1 MIRIIPENGDESVG
15 ARAELE
21 RELGGPLAALEL
33 LTEAETAD
41 LLGIFRQAQRT
52 ENAAMV
58 EAVDKT
64 VGALPWPLRTAAKK
78 IMFGNKL
85 G

>member
-1 MIRIIPENGDESVG
+1 MS

-21 RELGGPLAALEL
+21 RELGGPLASLDAL
-33 LTEAETAD
+33 TDAEVAD
-41 LLGIFRQAQRT
+41 LLQLFKQAQQT
-52 ENAAMV
+52 EQTAMV

-78 IMFGNKL
+78 IMFGNRL

>member
-1 MIRIIPENGDESVG
+1 MG

-21 RELGGPLAALEL
+21 QALGGPVAALDL
-33 LTEAETAD
+33 LTDQETAD
-41 LLGIFRQAQRT
+41 LLGMFRDAQQAET
-52 ENAAMV
+52 TAMV

>member
-1 MIRIIPENGDESVG
+1 MA
-15 ARAELE
+15 ARGELE
-21 RELGGPLAALEL
+21 QQLGGPLPALDL
-33 LTEAETAD
+33 LSEQETAD
-41 LLGIFRQAQRT
+41 LLTVFQQAQRT
-52 ENAAMV
+52 ETAAMV

-64 VGALPWPLRTAAKK
+64 VGALPWPLSTAAKK

>member
-21 RELGGPLAALEL
+21 RELGGPLSALDL

-41 LLGIFRQAQRT
+41 LLGIFQQARRT
-52 ENAAMV
+52 ENTAMV

>member
-1 MIRIIPENGDESVG
+1 MG
-15 ARAELE
+15 ARADLE
-21 RELGGPLAALEL
+21 RELGGPVAALDL
-33 LTEAETAD
+33 LSEAETAD
-41 LLGIFRQAQRT
+41 LLDIFQQARRT

>member
-1 MIRIIPENGDESVG
+1 MGS
-15 ARAELE
+15 RAELE
-21 RELGGPLAALEL
+21 QELGGPLAALDL

-41 LLGIFRQAQRT
+41 LLDIFKQAQRT
-52 ENAAMV
+52 EAAAMV

-64 VGALPWPLRTAAKK
+64 VGALPWPLSTAAKK

>member
-1 MIRIIPENGDESVG
+1 ME

-21 RELGGPLAALEL
+21 QELGGPLASLDL
-33 LTEAETAD
+33 LSDAETAD
-41 LLGIFRQAQRT
+41 LLQVFRAAQRT
-52 ENAAMV
+52 ETAAMV

-64 VGALPWPLRTAAKK
+64 VGALPWPLSTAAKK

>member
-1 MIRIIPENGDESVG
+1 MG

-21 RELGGPLAALEL
+21 QQLGGPLPALDL
-33 LTEAETAD
+33 LTDAETAD
-41 LLGIFRQAQRT
+41 LLGIFQQAQRT
-52 ENAAMV
+52 ETTAMV

>member
-1 MIRIIPENGDESVG
+1 MS

-21 RELGGPLAALEL
+21 RELGGPLAALDLLSEQETSEL
-33 LTEAETAD
+33 LAMFRDAQRVETAM
-41 LLGIFRQAQRT
+41 LT
-52 ENAAMV
+52 ES
-58 EAVDKT
+58 VDGL

-78 IMFGNKL
+78 IMFGNRL

>member
-1 MIRIIPENGDESVG
+1 MG

-21 RELGGPLAALEL
+21 RELGGPLAALDL
-33 LTEAETAD
+33 LNEAEIAD
-41 LLGIFRQAQRT
+41 LLTVFQQARRT
-52 ENAAMV
+52 ENIAMV

-64 VGALPWPLRTAAKK
+64 VSALPWPLRTAAKK
-78 IMFGNKL
+78 IMFGNTL

>member
-1 MIRIIPENGDESVG
+1 ME

-21 RELGGPLAALEL
+21 RELGGPLAALDL
-33 LTEAETAD
+33 LSEAETAD
-41 LLGIFRQAQRT
+41 LLQVFRQAQRT
-52 ENAAMV
+52 ETSDMV

-64 VGALPWPLRTAAKK
+64 VSALPWPLSTAAKK

>member
-1 MIRIIPENGDESVG
+1 MG
-15 ARAELE
+15 ARGELE
-21 RELGGPLAALEL
+21 HELGGPLAALDL
-33 LTEAETAD
+33 LSEAETAE
-41 LLGIFRQAQRT
+41 LLGMFRQAQRKET
-52 ENAAMV
+52 ADMV

-78 IMFGNKL
+78 IMFGNAL

>member
-1 MIRIIPENGDESVG
+1 MS
-15 ARAELE
+15 ARSELE
-21 RELGGPLAALEL
+21 RELGGPVAALEML
-33 LTEAETAD
+33 SESEIAD
-41 LLGIFRQAQRT
+41 LLQMFKDAQRT
-52 ENAAMV
+52 EAAAMV

-64 VGALPWPLRTAAKK
+64 VGALPWPLSTAAKK

>member
-1 MIRIIPENGDESVG
+1 MD

-21 RELGGPLAALEL
+21 RELGGPLASLDL
-33 LTEAETAD
+33 LTDAETAD
-41 LLGIFRQAQRT
+41 LLGLFQQAQQT
-52 ENAAMV
+52 ENLAMV

-78 IMFGNKL
+78 IMFGNAL

>member
-1 MIRIIPENGDESVG
+1 MMD
-15 ARAELE
+15 ARAALE
-21 RELGGPLAALEL
+21 QELGGPLASLDL
-33 LTEAETAD
+33 LSDAETAD
-41 LLGIFRQAQRT
+41 LLEVFRQAQRSET
-52 ENAAMV
+52 AAMV

-64 VGALPWPLRTAAKK
+64 VSALPWPLSTAAKK

>member
-1 MIRIIPENGDESVG
+1 MNS
-15 ARAELE
+15 RAELE
-21 RELGGPLAALEL
+21 RELGGPVAALDGL
-33 LTEAETAD
+33 SEAETAD
-41 LLGIFRQAQRT
+41 LLEIFRQAQRT
-52 ENAAMV
+52 EAADMV

-64 VGALPWPLRTAAKK
+64 VGALPWPLSTAAKK

>member
-1 MIRIIPENGDESVG
+1 MG
-15 ARAELE
+15 ARDELE
-21 RELGGPLAALEL
+21 RELGGPLPALDL
-33 LTEAETAD
+33 LNEDETAD
-41 LLGIFRQAQRT
+41 LLAVFQQAQRT
-52 ENAAMV
+52 ENLAMV

-78 IMFGNKL
+78 IMFGNRL

>member
-1 MIRIIPENGDESVG
+1 MG
-15 ARAELE
+15 ARDELE
-21 RELGGPLAALEL
+21 RELGGPLPALDL
-33 LTEAETAD
+33 LNEAETAD
-41 LLGIFRQAQRT
+41 LLAVFQQAQRT
-52 ENAAMV
+52 ENLAMV

>member
-1 MIRIIPENGDESVG
+1 MG

-21 RELGGPLAALEL
+21 QELGGPLAALDQL
-33 LTEAETAD
+33 NEAETAD
-41 LLGIFRQAQRT
+41 LLAVFQQAQRT
-52 ENAAMV
+52 ENLAMV

-64 VGALPWPLRTAAKK
+64 VGALPWPLRTVAKK

>member
-1 MIRIIPENGDESVG
+1 MS
-15 ARAELE
+15 ARSELE
-21 RELGGPLAALEL
+21 RELGGPVAALEMMS
-33 LTEAETAD
+33 EREIAD
-41 LLGIFRQAQRT
+41 LLGMFRDAQRT
-52 ENAAMV
+52 EAAAMV

-64 VGALPWPLRTAAKK
+64 VGALPWPLSTAAKK

>member
-1 MIRIIPENGDESVG
+1 MG

>member
-1 MIRIIPENGDESVG
+1 MS

-21 RELGGPLAALEL
+21 KQLGGPVPALEAL
-33 LTEAETAD
+33 SESETAD
-41 LLGIFRQAQRT
+41 LLALFEQARRS

>member
-1 MIRIIPENGDESVG
+1 MG
-15 ARAELE
+15 ARDELE
-21 RELGGPLAALEL
+21 RELGGPLPALDL
-33 LTEAETAD
+33 LNEAETAD
-41 LLGIFRQAQRT
+41 LLAVFQQAQRT
-52 ENAAMV
+52 ENLAMV

-78 IMFGNKL
+78 IMFGNRL

>member
-1 MIRIIPENGDESVG
+1 MS

-21 RELGGPLAALEL
+21 RELGGPLAALDAL
-33 LTEAETAD
+33 SEAEIAD
-41 LLGIFRQAQRT
+41 LLELFEQAQRT
-52 ENAAMV
+52 EQAAMV

-64 VGALPWPLRTAAKK
+64 VSALPWPLKTAAKK
-78 IMFGNKL
+78 IMFGNRL

>member
-1 MIRIIPENGDESVG
+1 MG
-15 ARAELE
+15 ARGELE
-21 RELGGPLAALEL
+21 RELGGPLPALDL
-33 LTEAETAD
+33 LNEAETAD
-41 LLGIFRQAQRT
+41 LLAVFRQAQRT
-52 ENAAMV
+52 ENLAMV

>member
-1 MIRIIPENGDESVG
+1 MGS
-15 ARAELE
+15 RAELE
-21 RELGGPLAALEL
+21 QELGGPLAALEL

-41 LLGIFRQAQRT
+41 LLDIFKQAQRT
-52 ENAAMV
+52 EAAAMV

-64 VGALPWPLRTAAKK
+64 VGALPWPLSTAAKK

>member
-1 MIRIIPENGDESVG
+1 MVD
-15 ARAELE
+15 AKTQLE

-33 LTEAETAD
+33 LSEAETAD
-41 LLGIFRQAQRT
+41 LLEIFRQAKRT
-52 ENAAMV
+52 ETQEMV
-58 EAVDKT
+58 AAVDKT

-78 IMFGNKL
+78 IMFGNSL